1 MKTNPNKHIA
11 LATLVLLPLLS
22 LLVSLPCKAQT
33 NNNLVIA
40 GVQTSEKSTYAFSM
54 AIVPFGDARLGQGW
68 YQKAGVSWL
77 TYRYDGTLNS
87 NTREVSAKA
96 PGIEAGI
103 GHMWNNEGSRLDLSA
118 TLGYRHIDITPFVP
132 AGDRAG
138 NVITLN
144 PQIQASRQLSS
155 SIDADLLANYAI
167 GLGSSYTR
175 ARLGWKPV
183 AGWRT
188 GLEGIWQEGKNYRIT
203 QQGLFLSRTLASGMT
218 LEINA
223 GQAKAQNYS
232 ASAYIGLTFASTY

>member
-1 MKTNPNKHIA
+1 MNMNPNKHIA

-22 LLVSLPCKAQT
+22 MLASLPCKAQA

-77 TYRYDGTLNS
+77 TYRYDGTINS

-96 PGIEAGI
+96 PGLEAGI
-103 GHMWNNEGSRLDLSA
+103 GHMWSNEGSRLDLSA

-132 AGDRAG
+132 AGDRDG

-144 PQIQASRQLSS
+144 PHIQASRQLSS
-155 SIDADLLANYAI
+155 GIDADLLANYAI

>member
-1 MKTNPNKHIA
+1 MNMNPNKHIA

-22 LLVSLPCKAQT
+22 MLASLPCKAQA

-77 TYRYDGTLNS
+77 TYRYDGTINS

-118 TLGYRHIDITPFVP
+118 TLGYRHIVISTLRHSFQRVTVP
-132 AGDRAG
+132 A
-138 NVITLN
+138 
-144 PQIQASRQLSS
+144 
-155 SIDADLLANYAI
+155 
-167 GLGSSYTR
+167 
-175 ARLGWKPV
+175 
-183 AGWRT
+183 
-188 GLEGIWQEGKNYRIT
+188 
-203 QQGLFLSRTLASGMT
+203 M
-218 LEINA
+218 
-223 GQAKAQNYS
+223 
-232 ASAYIGLTFASTY
+232 